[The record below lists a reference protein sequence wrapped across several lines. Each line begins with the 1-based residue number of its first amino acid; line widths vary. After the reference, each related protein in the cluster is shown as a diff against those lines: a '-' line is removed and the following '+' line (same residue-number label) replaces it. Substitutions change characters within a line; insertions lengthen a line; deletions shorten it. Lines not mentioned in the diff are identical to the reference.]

1 MNRNNMPLIL
11 MLTAGAITWIIA
23 AVNRYTVT
31 AQLVVVFIVLLIFYF
46 LGSALKWTL
55 DYFDKHNDQKNKE
68 SGEVIEKETGEE
80 TESAGSESK
89 P

>member
-31 AQLVVVFIVLLIFYF
+31 AQLVAVFIVLLIFYF

-55 DYFDKHNDQKNKE
+55 DYFDKQNEQKNKE